1 MFPQFLAPSIL
12 ITHMDLQAQ
21 LAITAGKLQLP
32 TTTELLPW
40 LKKLIAQPDSA
51 VIISIEKP
59 LDQAG
64 PHVGKAW
71 LSAKERL
78 KVRKALIAINDS
90 RAKRSEPTTRE
101 IPSESQSN

>member
-1 MFPQFLAPSIL
+1 
-12 ITHMDLQAQ
+12 MDLQAQ
-21 LAITAGKLQLP
+21 LAITADKLQLP

-40 LKKLIAQPDSA
+40 LKKLLAQPDS
-51 VIISIEKP
+51 VIIISIEKP

-71 LSAKERL
+71 LSARERL
-78 KVRKALIAINDS
+78 KVRNALIAINNS

>member
-1 MFPQFLAPSIL
+1 MN
-12 ITHMDLQAQ
+12 LQAQ
-21 LAITAGKLQLP
+21 LAITADKLQLP

-40 LKKLIAQPDSA
+40 LKKLVAQPDS
-51 VIISIEKP
+51 VIIISIEKP

-71 LSAKERL
+71 LSARERL

>member
-1 MFPQFLAPSIL
+1 MDPQ
-12 ITHMDLQAQ
+12 TQ
-21 LAITAGKLQLP
+21 LAITADKLQLP

-40 LKKLIAQPDSA
+40 LKKLVAQPDS
-51 VIISIEKP
+51 VIIISIEKP
-59 LDQAG
+59 LDQTG

-78 KVRKALIAINDS
+78 KVRKAHIAINDS

-101 IPSESQSN
+101 IPSESKSN

>member
-1 MFPQFLAPSIL
+1 
-12 ITHMDLQAQ
+12 MDLQAQ
-21 LAITAGKLQLP
+21 LAITADKLQLP

-40 LKKLIAQPDSA
+40 LKKLIAQPDSV

-71 LSAKERL
+71 LSARERL
-78 KVRKALIAINDS
+78 KVRNALVAINTS
-90 RAKRSEPTTRE
+90 RAKRSEQSTSEMPT
-101 IPSESQSN
+101 

>member
-21 LAITAGKLQLP
+21 LAVTADKLQLP

-40 LKKLIAQPDSA
+40 LKKLVAQPDS
-51 VIISIEKP
+51 VIIISIEKP

-71 LSAKERL
+71 LSASERL
-78 KVRKALIAINDS
+78 KVRKALITINKS
-90 RAKRSEPTTRE
+90 RSQHQQPTTAQ
-101 IPSESQSN
+101 IPD

>member
-1 MFPQFLAPSIL
+1 
-12 ITHMDLQAQ
+12 MDLQAQ
-21 LAITAGKLQLP
+21 LAITADKLQLP

-40 LKKLIAQPDSA
+40 LKKLIAQPDSV

-71 LSAKERL
+71 LSARERL
-78 KVRKALIAINDS
+78 KVRNALIAINNS
-90 RAKRSEPTTRE
+90 RNKRSEPTTSE
-101 IPSESQSN
+101 IPT